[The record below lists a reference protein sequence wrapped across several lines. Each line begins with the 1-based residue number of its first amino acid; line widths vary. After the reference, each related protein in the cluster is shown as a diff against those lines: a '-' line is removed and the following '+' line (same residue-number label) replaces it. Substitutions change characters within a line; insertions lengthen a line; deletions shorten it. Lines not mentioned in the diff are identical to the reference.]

1 MSRHEGVTCDS
12 CSNGN
17 FRGKRFKC
25 LICYDY
31 DLCATCYEN
40 GATTTRHTADH
51 PMQCILTRTD
61 FELYYGGEAFT
72 ADQPQSFTCPYCGKM
87 GFTESA
93 LQEHVASEHSEASIE
108 VVCPVCAALPG
119 GDPNHVTDDFAAHLT
134 LEHRAPSRDI
144 LYDEPGAARHV
155 RRLFHPAVSG
165 SRPRPP
171 RPRAT
176 NMHFGGSGGSG
187 LASSSSS
194 STSGRESMD
203 PIAELLSQLSGVRR
217 AAQQS
222 QPPMQSQLQL
232 LQQQLQLERQQVQ
245 QTRERLERLPARR
258 QMAAAAAAAAACS
271 SAATATTASTQ
282 ESSGSCS
289 TSFLL
294 ARANEPS
301 LSEAEQELLERDRAD
316 RSLFV
321 QDLIL
326 STLGS
331 AAFRRRPRPISS
343 STEPADQF
351 ASLTLQDSDGNRESR
366 EAAAQ
371 DCNVIEQDITVQDME
386 LISLDT
392 EGDED
397 KDS

>member
-1 MSRHEGVTCDS
+1 
-12 CSNGN
+12 
-17 FRGKRFKC
+17 
-25 LICYDY
+25 
-31 DLCATCYEN
+31 
-40 GATTTRHTADH
+40 
-51 PMQCILTRTD
+51 MQCILTRTD

-93 LQEHVASEHSEASIE
+93 LQEHVASEHSDASNE

-144 LYDEPGAARHV
+144 LDEPGAARHV

-171 RPRAT
+171 RPRAA

-187 LASSSSS
+187 LASSSSSS

-258 QMAAAAAAAAACS
+258 QMAAAAAAASS
-271 SAATATTASTQ
+271 SAPTTSTVSSQ
-282 ESSGSCS
+282 ESSSS
-289 TSFLL
+289 ASSSFLL
-294 ARANEPS
+294 ARASEPS
-301 LSEAEQELLERDRAD
+301 LSEAEQETLERERAD

-331 AAFRRRPRPISS
+331 AAFRRRPRPMSAS
-343 STEPADQF
+343 AEPSDEF
-351 ASLTLQDSDGNRESR
+351 ESLSLQDSNGIQASG
-366 EAAAQ
+366 EAEAQ
-371 DCNVIEQDITVQDME
+371 NCNVIEQDITVQDME
-386 LISLDT
+386 FISVET
-392 EGDED
+392 EEED

>member
-1 MSRHEGVTCDS
+1 MSRHEGVSCDS
-12 CSNGN
+12 CSKAN

-93 LQEHVASEHSEASIE
+93 LQEHVASEHSDASIE

-171 RPRAT
+171 RPRAA

-187 LASSSSS
+187 LASSSSSS

-258 QMAAAAAAAAACS
+258 QMAAAAAAASS
-271 SAATATTASTQ
+271 SAPATSTVSAQ
-282 ESSGSCS
+282 ESSSS
-289 TSFLL
+289 ASSSFLL

-301 LSEAEQELLERDRAD
+301 LSEADQETLERERAD

-331 AAFRRRPRPISS
+331 AAFRRRSRPILTA
-343 STEPADQF
+343 TEPSEEF
-351 ASLTLQDSDGNRESR
+351 ASLTLQDSNGIHDSG
-366 EAAAQ
+366 AAEAQ

-386 LISLDT
+386 FISLET
-392 EGDED
+392 EEED